1 MYENPIQ
8 HIKYKWYWNW
18 WYKTFFLIEINVAF
32 EKSSLLR
39 EVLEPFGKMEWTHF
53 YNRYFD
59 NRYGYV

>member
-1 MYENPIQ
+1 MKIQ
-8 HIKYKWYWNW
+8 FNISNISDIEIDDIKL
-18 WYKTFFLIEINVAF
+18 FFLMEINVAF